1 MESINVT
8 ANYPSGSPFYGSG
21 GASAEVTFFENGD
34 CISENQWLKESNLSK
49 VISWQVHTNYWASS
63 KKDFDLVINI
73 HTNGFDLAITGKN
86 SLKAAIP
93 FFEKHLETLKK
104 GPTSN
109 IP

>member
-8 ANYPSGSPFYGSG
+8 ADYASASPYYGSG
-21 GASAEVTFFENGD
+21 GASTEVTFFENGD
-34 CISENQWLKESNLSK
+34 CSSENQWLKESNMTK
-49 VISWQVHTNYWASS
+49 IISWQIDTNYWGLS
-63 KKDFDLVINI
+63 KKDFDLTINI
-73 HTNGFDLAITGKN
+73 HTDGKTLAITGKN
-86 SLKAAIP
+86 SLEVAVP